1 MSIRSM
7 TGFARVRDTIQGVD
21 VTISVKTVNHR
32 GLDIHFYTGVE
43 LDPFENA
50 MRSAVKR
57 ALGRGHIDVRTQLS
71 RAGST
76 GPLAVDFERLDAYLA
91 AFRQASERHGLT
103 DAPDLNT
110 AFRIPGMVCD
120 SASVE
125 LGEDFEKPL
134 VALLEHAL
142 ATLNGFRE
150 REGAEIQTILLER
163 AASIHT
169 TAEQIEELRKGAL
182 PAYQSRLR
190 ERLSDL
196 LSGSNIDPQR
206 LVQEAALLADRSDIG
221 EEVER
226 LKIHSRQLDDIL
238 RKGDEVGKKLDFL
251 LQEMNRETN
260 TILSKTSGLGE
271 PGLKITELAVAAK
284 SDIEKMREQAL
295 NLE

>member
-1 MSIRSM
+1 M
-7 TGFARVRDTIQGVD
+7 TGFARVRETIQGVE

-57 ALGRGHIDVRTQLS
+57 GVARGHIDIRAQLTRS
-71 RAGST
+71 GAA
-76 GPLAVDFERLDAYLA
+76 GPLSVDFERLDGYVA
-91 AFRQASERHGLT
+91 AFRQASNRHGLS
-103 DAPDLNT
+103 APPDLNT
-110 AFRIPGMVCD
+110 AFRIPGIVSD
-120 SASVE
+120 TAALD
-125 LGEDFEKPL
+125 LGSGFEVPL
-134 VALLEHAL
+134 IALLEQAL
-142 ATLNGFRE
+142 AVMNAFRE
-150 REGAEIQTILLER
+150 REGAEILTIMLER
-163 AASIHT
+163 AAAIHA
-169 TAEQIEELRKGAL
+169 TAERIEVLRKGAV

-190 ERLSDL
+190 ERLADL
-196 LSGSNIDPQR
+196 LSGTSIDPQR

-238 RKGDEVGKKLDFL
+238 GKGTEVGKKLDFL

-271 PGLKITELAVAAK
+271 QGLSITELAVAAK